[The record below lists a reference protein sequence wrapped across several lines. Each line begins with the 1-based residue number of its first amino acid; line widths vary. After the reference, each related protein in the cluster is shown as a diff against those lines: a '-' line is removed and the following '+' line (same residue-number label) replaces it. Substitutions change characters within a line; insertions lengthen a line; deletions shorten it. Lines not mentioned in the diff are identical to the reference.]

1 MTATVNPPKLPL
13 REMFRLGLFQLG
25 LGIMNL
31 LTLGLLNRVMI
42 NELAI
47 PPAIAAGLSAIPLFM
62 SPARVWFGQLS
73 DSKPLWGYHR
83 SSYVWL
89 GSALFSFSVWLA
101 LQSLW
106 QLGESLYTQD
116 WSALTITWL
125 IVLAL
130 LFAVFGLTLSMS
142 STPFAALLVDITDEE
157 ERSRLVGVVWSLLM
171 VGIVIGAITV
181 ARLLGTPAAEVNPK
195 EAISVFSDPIRAT
208 ALRGAIDRVFII
220 VPSVVV
226 ALSFLA
232 TWGIEKRYS
241 RFGERIVDREDQIG
255 LRQALKILTTSRQ
268 TTKFFVFLIF
278 MTLGIFM
285 QDAVLEPYGA
295 TVFGMSIGETTKLNA
310 PFGIGTLLGI
320 SLSGFLIAPSIGK
333 QNTARLGCT
342 STIGTLILLILV
354 GETVDKNLLRLVVLF
369 FGFASGI
376 TTTGA
381 ISLMLDLTAVATAGT
396 FIGAW
401 GLAQAIARGSATF
414 LGGLT
419 LEIGKQIFPTHL
431 FPTPLL
437 AYSFVF
443 SLQIVMM
450 ALAILLLNQ
459 VNVKEFQETTKKA
472 ILEVI
477 ASDVE

>member
-1 MTATVNPPKLPL
+1 MTNPPKLPL

-47 PPAIAAGLSAIPLFM
+47 PPTIAAGLSAIPLLM

-83 SSYVWL
+83 SGYVWL
-89 GSALFSFSVWLA
+89 GSVLFSFSVWLA
-101 LQSLW
+101 LQCLW
-106 QLGESLYTQD
+106 QLGQSLYMQEG
-116 WSALTITWL
+116 WGGVTIAWL
-125 IVLAL
+125 AVLAL

-157 ERSRLVGVVWSLLM
+157 ERSKLVGVVWSLLM

-181 ARLLGTPAAEVNPK
+181 ARLLGTPPQEVNPQ
-195 EAISVFSDPIRAT
+195 EIVSIFSDPARVATLRA
-208 ALRGAIDRVFII
+208 AIDRVFIL
-220 VPSVVV
+220 VPAIVV

-255 LRQALKILTTSRQ
+255 LRQALKILTTSPQ
-268 TTKFFVFLIF
+268 TTKFFIFLVF

-295 TVFGMSIGETTKLNA
+295 QVFAMSIGETTKLNA

-320 SLSGFLIAPSIGK
+320 SLSGFFIAPRIGK

-342 STIGTLILLILV
+342 TTIVALVLLILV
-354 GETVDKNLLRLVVLF
+354 GTTANKNFLRLVVLL

-401 GLAQAIARGSATF
+401 GLAQAIARGTATF
-414 LGGLT
+414 LGGVA
-419 LEIGKQIFPTHL
+419 LEIGKQIFPL
-431 FPTPLL
+431 PLA

-443 SLQIVMM
+443 TLQSVMM
-450 ALAILLLNQ
+450 ILAIFLLAQ

-477 ASDVE
+477 ASEVE